1 MPAQDGRTGIRR
13 RVQEGQASWARTCT
27 PLARRR
33 TSAATSNGHPAQ
45 RLPPKVTPGR
55 LRGNLRSIWLPA
67 VRAVRCPELSSSTA
81 AAGGCQRADSFA
93 LPTRVR
99 LSSSLLSMAFP
110 SLSSIPRSL
119 SDNTCYH
126 ESFAHFLF
134 GSSRLRLAPSSRV
147 PCPLS
152 PFPARR

>member
-55 LRGNLRSIWLPA
+55 LRGNLRSIWLRSEEHTSELQSIMRISYA
-67 VRAVRCPELSSSTA
+67 VFCLKKKRQHT
-81 AAGGCQRADSFA
+81 
-93 LPTRVR
+93 
-99 LSSSLLSMAFP
+99 
-110 SLSSIPRSL
+110 
-119 SDNTCYH
+119 NTH
-126 ESFAHFLF
+126 TD
-134 GSSRLRLAPSSRV
+134 
-147 PCPLS
+147 
-152 PFPARR
+152 

>member
-33 TSAATSNGHPAQ
+33 TSAATSKGHPAQ

-67 VRAVRCPELSSSTA
+67 VRAARCPELSRSEAHTSELQSLMRSSYAVFCLKKKT
-81 AAGGCQRADSFA
+81 
-93 LPTRVR
+93 T
-99 LSSSLLSMAFP
+99 
-110 SLSSIPRSL
+110 
-119 SDNTCYH
+119 Y
-126 ESFAHFLF
+126 FL
-134 GSSRLRLAPSSRV
+134 
-147 PCPLS
+147 
-152 PFPARR
+152 